1 MPVTDPNANTLFDRL
16 PRTVFRPLAA
26 ANNTRY
32 WDLLGRL
39 VDEFWGDGA
48 RTPGEDVP
56 KSELIAALESYLVV
70 SDPWEAEDGAAP
82 DTPANIRAHGIYS
95 VFRDSGWLSQRKRGV
110 RDMATIRPVLA
121 QFHTLLREFGT
132 KEPEFLGSEVRSV
145 FLNLQEA
152 AGGKGDAYAKAA
164 REAKHCMTHLAST
177 GVAVYD
183 LMASLQSVASTREF
197 VAGYF
202 DDFIRRHFIGDYHE
216 LRTKAH
222 PLQHR
227 TAIVTLTLQIQHHP
241 ERRKDIVAWYQHNT
255 AGGDADRAE
264 AYFERDTRR
273 LMRLETVEDELRRL
287 DDEIRAANQRAL
299 AYLDYRLRAPRHF
312 DKLIARAIAG
322 VASLRDGDRALPA
335 GTAGELAGEG
345 WLGKA
350 RQVTREPDATRVQ
363 TRVPTL
369 EELALQSLRKRMADA
384 RLVRPDKLAAYVA
397 RHLQRAT
404 PVFSDQLQIE
414 TVSDLCC
421 YQRLL
426 LIASRNE
433 APLAAARQD
442 PFVQMLPAVRIQ
454 FVDGPRT
461 LNPYVEHRRFVI
473 QREKAA

>member
-216 LRTKAH
+216 LRTKGA
-222 PLQHR
+222 P
-227 TAIVTLTLQIQHHP
+227 TA
-241 ERRKDIVAWYQHNT
+241 AS
-255 AGGDADRAE
+255 DRH
-264 AYFERDTRR
+264 
-273 LMRLETVEDELRRL
+273 
-287 DDEIRAANQRAL
+287 
-299 AYLDYRLRAPRHF
+299 RHF
-312 DKLIARAIAG
+312 DAPD
-322 VASLRDGDRALPA
+322 S
-335 GTAGELAGEG
+335 
-345 WLGKA
+345 
-350 RQVTREPDATRVQ
+350 TRPGAAERH
-363 TRVPTL
+363 RRLVPT
-369 EELALQSLRKRMADA
+369 QHRRGRRGSGRSLFR
-384 RLVRPDKLAAYVA
+384 A
-397 RHLQRAT
+397 RH
-404 PVFSDQLQIE
+404 PPFD
-414 TVSDLCC
+414 
-421 YQRLL
+421 
-426 LIASRNE
+426 
-433 APLAAARQD
+433 APGKR
-442 PFVQMLPAVRIQ
+442 
-454 FVDGPRT
+454 GGRT
-461 LNPYVEHRRFVI
+461 SPTG
-473 QREKAA
+473 